1 MKKITTLFTLFFC
14 FIINAQQ
21 DIVIT
26 QLATTGGNSG
36 SRFYFDSSSSISG
49 QDTFNFSY
57 SNIGWQGG
65 GGNSLLDQGLNPD
78 YIISQILNNVPADGS
93 ILLPNQFNSYFSVG
107 DVFSFTGQENVL
119 ANDDYITIN
128 YNENLTFDVRS
139 NDADLEGEELTV
151 SLIEGPESGTLT
163 LNNDYT
169 FTYTPVPNFSGEV
182 NFTYEVSDGEN
193 SANASVTIKVNVV
206 DTTVPVITLEGEAT
220 VTLEVGTS
228 YTDAGATASDNYD
241 GDITDTIVIVNNL
254 DSAVVGTY
262 AVTYN
267 VSDANGNAAAEVTRT
282 VIIVSSLSTED
293 NTMNIVKVYPNP
305 VKDKLF
311 ISGNETPITVA
322 IYNVL
327 GKEVLSIKNTN
338 NINVAAL
345 PSGVYIIR
353 ISDGVGQT
361 NRKFIKN

>member
-1 MKKITTLFTLFFC
+1 
-14 FIINAQQ
+14 
-21 DIVIT
+21 
-26 QLATTGGNSG
+26 
-36 SRFYFDSSSSISG
+36 
-49 QDTFNFSY
+49 
-57 SNIGWQGG
+57 
-65 GGNSLLDQGLNPD
+65 
-78 YIISQILNNVPADGS
+78 
-93 ILLPNQFNSYFSVG
+93 
-107 DVFSFTGQENVL
+107 L

-128 YNENLTFDVRS
+128 YNENLTFNVRS